1 MPAGPPTPATPQA
14 LEDLLLEPA
23 GDAWYGLPVSL
34 LELAQFSGGLADA
47 LLAQPRAALRL
58 LSAAAV
64 AAQAAL
70 LQRGALVAACGAV
83 RPRPGRAAPRS
94 RRAALTPACGR
105 RARGSSSACTCAW
118 PACRSTWTPARRA
131 PCRA

>member
-1 MPAGPPTPATPQA
+1 MALPTPAPPQD

-23 GDAWYGLPVSL
+23 GDAWYGLRVSL
-34 LELAQFSGGLADA
+34 LELAQFSGELADA
-47 LLAQPRAALRL
+47 LLRQPRAALRL

-94 RRAALTPACGR
+94 RRAALTPAGGR
-105 RARGSSSACTCAW
+105 RAPW
-118 PACRSTWTPARRA
+118 
-131 PCRA
+131 